1 MTDDI
6 SELWNVKQILK
17 VGKIASDSKRL
28 CSQEVLNL
36 LPDQRLLEKKL
47 YKVLPTVYSKSLK
60 AQLRKHHLQFF
71 L

>member
-1 MTDDI
+1 MERESD
-6 SELWNVKQILK
+6 LK
-17 VGKIASDSKRL
+17 KRKIASDSKRF

-47 YKVLPTVYSKSLK
+47 YKVLPTLYSKSLK
-60 AQLRKHHLQFF
+60 GQLRKNQLKFI